1 MERPAVELP
10 EAATA
15 EPARARCTFRGKA
28 WFWGP
33 VAPLVALD
41 LWSKAAAF
49 AYVSEHASHA
59 RRVDF
64 DFLHVLGE
72 RFGFA
77 LVDYTNTG
85 TIWGLGQSLT
95 IPLIVL
101 RVVAVGALVWF
112 AGRTAAARRF
122 QQLVIGLVL
131 AGAIGN
137 LYDNAFMPDRGVR
150 DFLLFFYRGEGGIE
164 HRFPAFNVAD
174 SCITV
179 GAICLAFLLWREPSH
194 KTGRPPEGASQ

>member
-1 MERPAVELP
+1 MEARGRDAPDEP
-10 EAATA
+10 DATLS
-15 EPARARCTFRGKA
+15 FRGKA
-28 WFWGP
+28 WFWLP
-33 VAPLVALD
+33 VPLLVALD

-49 AYVSEHASHA
+49 AYVAEHAPRA

-64 DFLHVLGE
+64 EFLSALSD
-72 RFGFA
+72 RLGFA

-101 RVVAVGALVWF
+101 RFVAVGALIWF
-112 AGRTAAARRF
+112 AGRTPAGRRI
-122 QQLVIGLVL
+122 QLLVIGLVL

-137 LYDNAFMPDRGVR
+137 LYDNTFMPDRGVR
-150 DFLLFFYRGEGGIE
+150 DFLLFFYRGEGDVE

-179 GAICLAFLLWREPSH
+179 GAIGLAILLWREPAKPAKPSIR
-194 KTGRPPEGASQ
+194 GQDEGARS